1 VLSLEEFRA
10 LGLPFLSYQE
20 NIDTGSPLGQAIF
33 VIVAAVAQLER
44 DLIVERVNARIRNAR
59 ASGKRLGRP
68 RQHVNLERML
78 ELQAAGMSLRKIA
91 VSLKVGY
98 GTIRERLQ
106 SSERK
111 SLRTIAQENGSI
123 TSDSAAQ

>member
-1 VLSLEEFRA
+1 MEEFRA
-10 LGLPFLSYQE
+10 LGLQFLSYQE

>member
-1 VLSLEEFRA
+1 MLSLEEFRA
-10 LGLPFLSYQE
+10 LGLQFLSYQE

>member
-10 LGLPFLSYQE
+10 LGLQFLSYQE